1 MSLNRACILG
11 FLGANPEARTTSGGQ
26 RVTTLRV
33 ATGSKWAGKNGEQHE
48 STEWH
53 RVVLWGRLAEFA
65 ELYLK
70 KGKQVYIEGRLQTRE
85 WTDGGHERFTT
96 EIIAN
101 NLQLVGTRDSEAS
114 SEAASGETGLAPE
127 VEEALKKF

>member
-11 FLGANPEARTTSGGQ
+11 FLGADPEVRTTSGGQ

-33 ATGSKWAGKNGEQHE
+33 ATDSRWTDKNGERHE

-53 RVVLWGRLAEFA
+53 RIVAWGRLAEIA
-65 ELYLK
+65 EHYLK
-70 KGKQVYIEGRLQTRE
+70 KGKQVYVEGRLQTRE
-85 WTDGGHERFTT
+85 WKDGDQKRYTT

-101 NLQLVGTRDSEAS
+101 SLQLLGTRDSEAS
-114 SEAASGETGLAPE
+114 SEAAPGETQLAEE
-127 VEEALKKF
+127 VE